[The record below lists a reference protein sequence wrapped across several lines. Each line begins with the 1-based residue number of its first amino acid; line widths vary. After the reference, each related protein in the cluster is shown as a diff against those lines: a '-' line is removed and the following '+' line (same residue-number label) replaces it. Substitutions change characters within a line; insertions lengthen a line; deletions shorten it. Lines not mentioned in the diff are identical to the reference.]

1 VQDHNRLCGDKKGPN
16 LQLSLVLKNSL
27 KAFNPK
33 TDRDRFCALLGF
45 VGTGVIILIFYM
57 LPDAPLC
64 PPDPEPSC
72 DPCPGC
78 VVSYVR

>member
-1 VQDHNRLCGDKKGPN
+1 MK
-16 LQLSLVLKNSL
+16 LSLSL
-27 KAFNPK
+27 IKAFNPK